1 MWCSKVV
8 QCRCL
13 VQRNAGVGSDAEAG
27 ALQELVV
34 MCVGA
39 LRRGVRKTGSLVQ
52 TFCQQKYRT
61 VAELLL
67 TQAYAVLGCAPA
79 QTPRTPSRRT
89 PQARHPA
96 TTRVHSAPATPL
108 FYSASG
114 AEYLPC
120 SAADFRGSRARQACC
135 RHTHKRTSHTVRAA
149 DFLERGEADS
159 ELLGHRLLRQVKVL
173 GQLLQFEV
181 LRRGHCAP
189 PGALL
194 TPRPRPRER
203 PSGSGPHQ
211 VAPCVHAGGG
221 LAPGGARRHPAA
233 ARTHAHTHAGD
244 ARAHPVS
251 AHARSDQS
259 CTSGTHQRQAV
270 RAPSRAPA
278 LPRALTPNPRHGR
291 GTGAHAA
298 GVGRPGGP
306 YAAPRTHAAP

>member
-1 MWCSKVV
+1 MRGWS
-8 QCRCL
+8 
-13 VQRNAGVGSDAEAG
+13 NAQARLRLRSGPDATDAQQTHAAG
-27 ALQELVV
+27 ASPRDDACSLGPRDPAFLL
-34 MCVGA
+34 G
-39 LRRGVRKTGSLVQ
+39 LGRRVPPVLSSGFSR
-52 TFCQQKYRT
+52 
-61 VAELLL
+61 VA
-67 TQAYAVLGCAPA
+67 CS
-79 QTPRTPSRRT
+79 PSML
-89 PQARHPA
+89 
-96 TTRVHSAPATPL
+96 SA
-108 FYSASG
+108 
-114 AEYLPC
+114 
-120 SAADFRGSRARQACC
+120 
-135 RHTHKRTSHTVRAA
+135 HTHTRTSHTVRAA